1 MYFEGVSP
9 ILYYDT
15 IFFEL
20 ERMKYKKNWSSTLLI
35 YVTMCKCMNVFSL
48 LSYVTNSNLKYN

>member
-15 IFFEL
+15 IFFE
-20 ERMKYKKNWSSTLLI
+20 EMKYKKTLVLDFNYI
-35 YVTMCKCMNVFSL
+35 CYIVYIDEFVFFTL
-48 LSYVTNSNLKYN
+48 FM